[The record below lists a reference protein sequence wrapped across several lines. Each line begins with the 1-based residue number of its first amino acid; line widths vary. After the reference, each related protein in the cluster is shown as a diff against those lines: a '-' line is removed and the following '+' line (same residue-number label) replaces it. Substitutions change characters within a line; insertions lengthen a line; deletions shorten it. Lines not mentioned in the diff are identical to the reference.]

1 MLVENGCRIIPFT
14 QTVQGIGGQMLTQQI
29 DPQHQMLLG
38 EPVMT
43 LADGAFFAD
52 YGVPDMG
59 IVFGPFLF
67 DNWDQCWKLT
77 ESDWWAEQCDKLN
90 ALGLKMEAAGKKH
103 AVDSNDFLPRVAQ
116 IGERVIFRQPS
127 IKHEI
132 WIRQVCELV
141 KEGDLQSLL
150 AVQAF
155 ALSRP
160 PAELPDALNMNNIV
174 AAVQTYANALGDY
187 TRDQIAAALEY
198 VIFGAS
204 PLQGEYP
211 PKPKKTAEECDGFD
225 GEDWK
230 HCVAVGVLR
239 EGQAALWGVSA
250 AELEQM
256 TRRQV
261 ADLTRRAVYEFHD
274 FDIQGE
280 VRAAQGR
287 YFDTLFEIKARLE
300 NEKAEEMKNG

>member
-1 MLVENGCRIIPFT
+1 MTSETAKTDIEELWAAGLKPTVEDIIR
-14 QTVQGIGGQMLTQQI
+14 
-29 DPQHQMLLG
+29 
-38 EPVMT
+38 
-43 LADGAFFAD
+43 
-52 YGVPDMG
+52 
-59 IVFGPFLF
+59 
-67 DNWDQCWKLT
+67 
-77 ESDWWAEQCDKLN
+77 LN

-155 ALSRP
+155 ALSRSP
-160 PAELPDALNMNNIV
+160 GKLPDALNANNV
-174 AAVQTYANALGDY
+174 AVAVQTYADTLGEY

-204 PLQGEYP
+204 PLVGEFP
-211 PKPKKTAEECDGFD
+211 AVSKKTAEECDGFD

-250 AELEQM
+250 AELETM
-256 TRRQV
+256 TRKQV
-261 ADLTRRAVYEFHD
+261 EDLTRRAYYLHD
-274 FDIQGE
+274 FDLSGE
-280 VRAAQGR
+280 IKVAQGR
-287 YFDTLFEIKARLE
+287 YFDTLMEIRGRLE
-300 NEKAEEMKNG
+300 NEKAEGMKNG

>member
-1 MLVENGCRIIPFT
+1 MTSETAKTDIEELWAASLRPTVEDIIR
-14 QTVQGIGGQMLTQQI
+14 
-29 DPQHQMLLG
+29 
-38 EPVMT
+38 
-43 LADGAFFAD
+43 
-52 YGVPDMG
+52 
-59 IVFGPFLF
+59 
-67 DNWDQCWKLT
+67 
-77 ESDWWAEQCDKLN
+77 LN

-103 AVDSNDFLPRVAQ
+103 AVDSNDFLPRIAQ

-141 KEGDLQSLL
+141 KEGDFQSLL

-160 PAELPDALNMNNIV
+160 PSELPDALDVNNIS
-174 AAVQTYANALGDY
+174 AAVQTYADTLGDY

-198 VIFGAS
+198 VIFGAN
-204 PLQGEYP
+204 PTAGEFP
-211 PKPKKTAEECDGFD
+211 AASKKTAEECDGFD

-250 AELEQM
+250 AELETM
-256 TRRQV
+256 TRKQV
-261 ADLTRRAVYEFHD
+261 EDLTRRAYEFHD
-274 FDIQGE
+274 FDLKGE
-280 VRAAQGR
+280 VRVAQGR

-300 NEKAEEMKNG
+300 NEKAEGLKNG